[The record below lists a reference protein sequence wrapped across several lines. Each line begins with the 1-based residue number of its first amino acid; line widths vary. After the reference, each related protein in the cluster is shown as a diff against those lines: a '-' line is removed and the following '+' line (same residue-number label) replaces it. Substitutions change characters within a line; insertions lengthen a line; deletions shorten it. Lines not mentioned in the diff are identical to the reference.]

1 MTEHAQSPQPRKWIV
16 PMLPRSKDETH
27 RASTP
32 LELFFDLVFVV
43 AIAQA
48 GAALHHGFAEG
59 HITESIISYIA
70 VFFAIWWAWLNFT
83 WFASAYDCDDV
94 PYRLATFIQITGAL
108 IIAAGVPQAF
118 EHADYSLAVV
128 GYVVMRLA
136 LVSQYIRARRNT
148 PTRQVTGM
156 RYIVGTIACQ
166 IGWAGLVFFQGQWWH
181 PYVFVMLGIAELLV
195 PVWAARA
202 GATSWHPG
210 HITERY
216 GLFTIIVLGESILST
231 SMGIQAAV
239 ASGEF
244 NTSLIPIIAG
254 GLLIIFSMWWAYF
267 DWSMSDLLTSVQTAF
282 AWGYG
287 HYFIFASIAA
297 VGAGLA
303 VEIDY
308 VLHHAEIDS
317 ITAGMMIAIP
327 SAIYLLTLW
336 ALHYK
341 RPPAFAL
348 RYYLIPIFSLLLML
362 MPFTPQPALLIGIL
376 LVLLLIIKLVLK
388 HRQLA

>member
-1 MTEHAQSPQPRKWIV
+1 
-16 PMLPRSKDETH
+16 
-27 RASTP
+27 
-32 LELFFDLVFVV
+32 
-43 AIAQA
+43 
-48 GAALHHGFAEG
+48 
-59 HITESIISYIA
+59 
-70 VFFAIWWAWLNFT
+70 
-83 WFASAYDCDDV
+83 
-94 PYRLATFIQITGAL
+94 
-108 IIAAGVPQAF
+108 
-118 EHADYSLAVV
+118 
-128 GYVVMRLA
+128 
-136 LVSQYIRARRNT
+136 
-148 PTRQVTGM
+148 
-156 RYIVGTIACQ
+156 
-166 IGWAGLVFFQGQWWH
+166 
-181 PYVFVMLGIAELLV
+181 
-195 PVWAARA
+195 
-202 GATSWHPG
+202 
-210 HITERY
+210 
-216 GLFTIIVLGESILST
+216 
-231 SMGIQAAV
+231 
-239 ASGEF
+239 
-244 NTSLIPIIAG
+244 
-254 GLLIIFSMWWAYF
+254 MWGAYF